1 MQIIGAS
8 LKEAIVKG
16 SAPLVTPNCAKVSTT
31 GIKPTLENPAAVEII
46 LLSATPTSNDAR
58 DGALASGMTI
68 GMEAGYGLLDTLLVA
83 LDAAHEQMA

>member
-1 MQIIGAS
+1 MTTAT
-8 LKEAIVKG
+8 VN
-16 SAPLVTPNCAKVSTT
+16 VT
-31 GIKPTLENPAAVEII
+31 
-46 LLSATPTSNDAR
+46 TPTSNDAR